1 MKFHEKLKQ
10 ERKKLNL
17 SQEDL
22 ANKINI
28 SRQSISK
35 WELEKGYPNIETLIE
50 LSELF
55 DITVDELLKGDDF
68 LKDKIVE
75 DGKKLKHPL
84 LFNLGEVIGLLGI
97 IILISNFVLR
107 GIRLATHQDILPFLQ
122 SNLVTIIAII
132 FLLISW
138 LTYETFG
145 KSYK

>member
-10 ERKKLNL
+10 ERKRLNL

-50 LSELF
+50 LSEVF

-68 LKDKIVE
+68 
-75 DGKKLKHPL
+75 
-84 LFNLGEVIGLLGI
+84 
-97 IILISNFVLR
+97 
-107 GIRLATHQDILPFLQ
+107 
-122 SNLVTIIAII
+122 
-132 FLLISW
+132 
-138 LTYETFG
+138 
-145 KSYK
+145 

>member
-35 WELEKGYPNIETLIE
+35 WEREKGYPNIETLIE

-68 LKDKIVE
+68 LKDKIVK
-75 DGKKLKHPL
+75 DSKKLKHPF
-84 LFNLGEVIGLLGI
+84 LFNLGEVIGLLGL

-107 GIRLATHQDILPFLQ
+107 GIRLATHQDILPFYR
-122 SNLVTIIAII
+122 VT
-132 FLLISW
+132 
-138 LTYETFG
+138 
-145 KSYK
+145 